1 MFFSPEKSP
10 HPLMNPKICN
20 FAYSETFSTIGD
32 LSKYMG
38 VLLEMLII
46 GLDDGRQKS
55 SLPHIQMTIKS
66 FLEMLEA

>member
-1 MFFSPEKSP
+1 
-10 HPLMNPKICN
+10 MNPKICN
-20 FAYSETFSTIGD
+20 LAYSETFSTIGD

-46 GLDDGRQKS
+46 GLDDGWQKL
-55 SLPHIQMTIKS
+55 SLPNIQMTIKS